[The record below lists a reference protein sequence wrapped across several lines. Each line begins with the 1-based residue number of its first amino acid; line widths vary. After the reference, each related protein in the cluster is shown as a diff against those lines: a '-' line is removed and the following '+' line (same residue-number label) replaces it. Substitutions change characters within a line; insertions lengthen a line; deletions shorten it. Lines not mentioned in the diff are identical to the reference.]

1 VRKPIRKSDYI
12 MPKTII
18 EYLHHHVSIKPND
31 VAFSFLP
38 SKTEPLTELTFKEFW
53 SEASSVANFLKSK
66 VKVGDKVLLLYPP
79 NIDYVV
85 TFYGCLL
92 AGVIAV
98 PAPLPKNNSTQVI
111 NIVNEC
117 EPVLVLT
124 TLREVSEIKTFWQ
137 KNKESIN
144 RLSIFTSDNSVSHAG
159 ELEVFDELDPKAPA
173 FVHYFSDSKNMN
185 KGMTLTHADIIEN
198 VKHLPLMSGETTD
211 DIFVGWL
218 PFFNDMDLIA
228 LCS

>member
-1 VRKPIRKSDYI
+1 

-18 EYLHHHVSIKPND
+18 EYLHHHVAIKPND

-38 SKTEPLTELTFKEFW
+38 SKTEPLTELTFREFW
-53 SEASSVANFLKSK
+53 AEAISVANFLKSK
-66 VKVGDKVLLLYPP
+66 VQVGDKVLLLYPP

-85 TFYGCLL
+85 TFYGCLM

-111 NIVNEC
+111 DIVNEC
-117 EPVLVLT
+117 APVLVLT
-124 TLREVSEIKTFWQ
+124 TLREVTEIKKFWS
-137 KNKESIN
+137 KEKDLIN
-144 RLSIFTSDNSVSHAG
+144 PLSIFTSDNSVSHLG
-159 ELEVFDELDPKAPA
+159 DLEVLFELDPEAPA
-173 FVHYFSDSKNMN
+173 FIHYFSDSKNMN
-185 KGMTLTHADIIEN
+185 KGMTLTHNDIIEN
-198 VKHLPLMSGETTD
+198 VKHLPLMSAERTD

>member
-1 VRKPIRKSDYI
+1 

-18 EYLHHHVSIKPND
+18 EYLHHHVAIKPND

-38 SKTEPLTELTFKEFW
+38 SKTEPLTELTFREFW
-53 SEASSVANFLKSK
+53 AEAISVANFLKSK
-66 VKVGDKVLLLYPP
+66 VQVGDKVLLLYPP

-85 TFYGCLL
+85 TFYGCLM

-117 EPVLVLT
+117 DPVLVLT
-124 TLREVSEIKTFWQ
+124 TLREVTEIKTFWSKQ
-137 KNKESIN
+137 KDLIKP
-144 RLSIFTSDNSVSHAG
+144 LSIFTSDNSVSHLGDLEALF
-159 ELEVFDELDPKAPA
+159 ELEPEAPA
-173 FVHYFSDSKNMN
+173 FIHYFSDSKNMN
-185 KGMTLTHADIIEN
+185 KGMTLTHKDIIEN
-198 VKHLPLMSGETTD
+198 VKHLPLMSAERTD

>member
-1 VRKPIRKSDYI
+1 

-18 EYLHHHVSIKPND
+18 EYLHHHVTVKPND
-31 VAFSFLP
+31 IAFSFLP
-38 SKTEPLTELTFKEFW
+38 SKTEPLTELTFREFW
-53 SEASSVANFLKSK
+53 AEAISVANFLKSK
-66 VKVGDKVLLLYPP
+66 VQVGDKVLLLYPP

-98 PAPLPKNNSTQVI
+98 PAPLPKNNATQAI
-111 NIVNEC
+111 KIVNEC
-117 EPVLVLT
+117 DPVIVLT
-124 TLREVSEIKTFWQ
+124 TLREVTEIKTFWS
-137 KNKESIN
+137 KHKDLLNPI
-144 RLSIFTSDNSVSHAG
+144 SIFTSDNSVSHLG
-159 ELEVFDELDPKAPA
+159 DLEVIIELDPEAPA
-173 FVHYFSDSKNMN
+173 FIHYFSDSKNMN
-185 KGMTLTHADIIEN
+185 KRITLTHNDIIET
-198 VKHLPLMSGETTD
+198 VKHLPLMSAERTD

>member
-1 VRKPIRKSDYI
+1 

-18 EYLHHHVSIKPND
+18 EYLHHHAVIKPND

-53 SEASSVANFLKSK
+53 SEAISVANFLKSK
-66 VKVGDKVLLLYPP
+66 VEVGDKVLLLYPP

-111 NIVNEC
+111 DIVNEC
-117 EPVLVLT
+117 DPVLVLT
-124 TLREVSEIKTFWQ
+124 TLREVSEIKAFWKKQ
-137 KNKESIN
+137 KGSIN
-144 RLSIFTSDNSVSHAG
+144 SLSIFTSDNSVSHSG
-159 ELEVFDELDPKAPA
+159 ELEACLDLDPESPA

-185 KGMTLTHADIIEN
+185 KSITLTHNDVIEN
-198 VKHLPLMSGETTD
+198 VKHLPLMSGEKAD